1 MLKTKSKTKFCMF
14 VENYWV
20 PASAVP
26 GFMQGYVLRR
36 CFLCSLTNQIR
47 TGI

>member
-26 GFMQGYVLRR
+26 GLYAGVCLEKVF
-36 CFLCSLTNQIR
+36 SL
-47 TGI
+47 